1 MMEKSVKL
9 EGVNK
14 AFPIRGGVKYALRNV
29 NLTINYGDKLGIL
42 GRNGS
47 GKSTLIR
54 IISGATKPT
63 TGKVIKKMKVSWP
76 IALQGGFQGSLT
88 GLDNLKFI
96 CRIYGVDWKEKLEYV
111 KSFADLGKYFYEP
124 VKTYSAGMRARLAF
138 ALSLAI
144 DFDCYLIDEVVAVG
158 DQRFRQKSVEEL
170 FVKRKDKSFVLVSHQ
185 PSYIEKYCNKFFVL
199 TEGVLI
205 EFKDFQSAWDFYSR
219 Q

>member
-1 MMEKSVKL
+1 MEKFVQL
-9 EGVNK
+9 EGVSK
-14 AFPIRGGVKYALRNV
+14 VYPIRGEVKHALKNI
-29 NLTINYGDKLGIL
+29 NLTINYGDKIGIL

-63 TGKVIKKMKVSWP
+63 TGKIIKKMKVSWP
-76 IALQGGFQGSLT
+76 LAFQGGFQGSLT

-96 CRIYGVDWKEKLEYV
+96 CRIYGVDWREKVDYV

-124 VKTYSAGMRARLAF
+124 VKTYSSGMRARLAF

-158 DQRFRQKSVEEL
+158 DQRFHQKSREEL
-170 FVKRKDKSFVLVSHQ
+170 FEKRRDKSFVLVSHQ
-185 PSYIEKYCNKFFVL
+185 PSYIKEYCNRLFVL
-199 TEGVLI
+199 TEGVLM
-205 EFKDFQSAWDFYSR
+205 EFENFQSAWDFYSR

>member
-1 MMEKSVKL
+1 MEKYVKL
-9 EGVNK
+9 EGISK

-144 DFDCYLIDEVVAVG
+144 NFDCYLIDEVVAVG
-158 DQRFRQKSVEEL
+158 DQRFHQKSVEEL